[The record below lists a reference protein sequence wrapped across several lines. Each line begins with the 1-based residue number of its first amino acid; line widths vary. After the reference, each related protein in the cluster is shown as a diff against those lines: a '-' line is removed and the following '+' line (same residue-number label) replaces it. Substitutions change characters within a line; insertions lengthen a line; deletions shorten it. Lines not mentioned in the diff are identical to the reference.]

1 MVGEKGRQGQ
11 TDRQTSQ
18 RQIRVLPCQEDAAKA
33 TGRTGPTGTGI
44 GSERERDI
52 GLEFI
57 FYFWYL
63 GIYFSF

>member
-1 MVGEKGRQGQ
+1 MMQLRAHGQGCGGGDGEAG

-18 RQIRVLPCQEDAAKA
+18 RQIRVLPRQEDAAKA

-57 FYFWYL
+57 F
-63 GIYFSF
+63 